1 MQQSLSPGTPDMPRQ
16 NKTEEIAK
24 LISGLIPDD
33 LRQGKE
39 DLERNIRAAL
49 NSALARMNLVTREE
63 FDIQSELL
71 SRTRAL
77 IDELEKKVQDLEQQ
91 LASRKD

>member
-1 MQQSLSPGTPDMPRQ
+1 MPVQ
-16 NKTEEIAK
+16 TKTEELAK

-33 LRQGKE
+33 LRQGKQ
-39 DLERNIRAAL
+39 DLERNIRAAV

-77 IDELEKKVQDLEQQ
+77 VDELEKKVQDLEQHT
-91 LASRKD
+91 AGNRES

>member
-1 MQQSLSPGTPDMPRQ
+1 MPIQR
-16 NKTEEIAK
+16 KTEELAK
-24 LISGLIPDD
+24 LITGLIPDD
-33 LRQGKE
+33 LRQGRE

-49 NSALARMNLVTREE
+49 NGALARMNLVTREE

-77 IDELEKKVQDLEQQ
+77 VDELEKKVQDLEQR
-91 LASRKD
+91 AAGSRDS

>member
-1 MQQSLSPGTPDMPRQ
+1 MPVQ
-16 NKTEEIAK
+16 TKTEEIAK

-39 DLERNIRAAL
+39 DLERNIRATL

-71 SRTRAL
+71 SRTRTL
-77 IDELEKKVQDLEQQ
+77 VDELEKKVQELEQR
-91 LASRKD
+91 AAGKSE

>member
-1 MQQSLSPGTPDMPRQ
+1 MPRQ

-49 NSALARMNLVTREE
+49 NAALARMNLVTREE

-77 IDELEKKVQDLEQQ
+77 IDELEKKVQELEQQ
-91 LASRKD
+91 MAHRKE

>member
-1 MQQSLSPGTPDMPRQ
+1 MTVQT
-16 NKTEEIAK
+16 KTEEIAK
-24 LISGLIPDD
+24 MISGLIPED
-33 LRQGKE
+33 LRQGRE

-71 SRTRAL
+71 SRTRTL
-77 IDELEKKVQDLEQQ
+77 VDELEKKVQDLEQR
-91 LASRKD
+91 AAENRES

>member
-1 MQQSLSPGTPDMPRQ
+1 MPIQ
-16 NKTEEIAK
+16 HKTEELAK
-24 LISGLIPDD
+24 FISGLIPQD
-33 LRQGKE
+33 LRQGRE

-71 SRTRAL
+71 SRTRAVVE
-77 IDELEKKVQDLEQQ
+77 ELEKKVQDLERQM
-91 LASRKD
+91 ADKRE

>member
-1 MQQSLSPGTPDMPRQ
+1 MPGQFKP
-16 NKTEEIAK
+16 EEIAK
-24 LISGLIPDD
+24 FISSVIPDD
-33 LRQGKE
+33 LRQGRE

-63 FDIQSELL
+63 FDIQSALL

-77 IDELEKKVQDLEQQ
+77 VADLEKKVQDLEQQ
-91 LASRKD
+91 LKGNKE

>member
-1 MQQSLSPGTPDMPRQ
+1 MPVQ
-16 NKTEEIAK
+16 TKTEELAK
-24 LISGLIPDD
+24 LISGLLPAD
-33 LRQGKE
+33 LRQGKA

-71 SRTRAL
+71 SRTRVL
-77 IDELEKKVQDLEQQ
+77 VDELEKKVQDLEQ
-91 LASRKD
+91 RVIRNRE

>member
-1 MQQSLSPGTPDMPRQ
+1 
-16 NKTEEIAK
+16 
-24 LISGLIPDD
+24 
-33 LRQGKE
+33 
-39 DLERNIRAAL
+39 
-49 NSALARMNLVTREE
+49 MNLVTREE

-91 LASRKD
+91 LASRKE

>member
-1 MQQSLSPGTPDMPRQ
+1 MTVQT
-16 NKTEEIAK
+16 KTEEIAK
-24 LISGLIPDD
+24 MISGLIPED
-33 LRQGKE
+33 LRQGRE

-77 IDELEKKVQDLEQQ
+77 VDELEKKVQDLEQR
-91 LASRKD
+91 AAGNKE

>member
-1 MQQSLSPGTPDMPRQ
+1 MPRQ

>member
-1 MQQSLSPGTPDMPRQ
+1 MPVQ
-16 NKTEEIAK
+16 TKTEEIAK
-24 LISGLIPDD
+24 MISGLIPDD

-39 DLERNIRAAL
+39 DLERNIKAAL
-49 NSALARMNLVTREE
+49 NSALTRMNLVTREE

-77 IDELEKKVQDLEQQ
+77 VDELEKKVQDLEHQATGNRQQ
-91 LASRKD
+91 GTDNK

>member
-1 MQQSLSPGTPDMPRQ
+1 MPIQS
-16 NKTEEIAK
+16 KTEEIAK
-24 LISGLIPDD
+24 LISSLIPDD

-91 LASRKD
+91 LASRKE